1 MQDRDMQA
9 RLGFTVFAAGLAA
22 ALSGC
27 TTDDKVGSMLSDP
40 GRYVSYSCPHIV
52 AAMRTTMIR
61 MRELEL
67 LMAKAGTEAAGR
79 LVSATTYRPE
89 YLSLR
94 GDLNVLKQTAAAK
107 LCDVSKIDVRAD
119 TVAPARPAATAG
131 KKSKP
136 AQAPA
141 TAR

>member
-1 MQDRDMQA
+1 MQA
-9 RLGFTVFAAGLAA
+9 RLVSTVLAAGLAA

-27 TTDDKVGSMLSDP
+27 TTDDKVGNMLSDP
-40 GRYVSYSCPHIV
+40 GRYVTYSCPHIV

-67 LMAKAGTEAAGR
+67 LMAKAGTEPAAR

-94 GDLNVLKQTAAAK
+94 GDLNGLRQTAATK
-107 LCDVSKIDVRAD
+107 QCDVSKVDGRAEPIAS
-119 TVAPARPAATAG
+119 APYGAPAG
-131 KKSKP
+131 KKGKP